1 MQAVN
6 MVITFFGHSD
16 FRASNEHKEKIM
28 QVILKFVPSEEICF
42 YLGGYGA
49 FDEFAYNCCRE
60 FKTRRPESKL
70 IFVTPYITEHYQKN
84 HLRCLKEK
92 YDGIVYP
99 EIENVP
105 LRYAISAR
113 NKWMVEKSDL
123 VIAYVNHSWGGA
135 FSACRVA
142 KAKGKKI
149 INIGTYDFK

>member
-1 MQAVN
+1 MT
-6 MVITFFGHSD
+6 ITFFGHSD
-16 FRASNEHKEKIM
+16 YKATNYHREKMI
-28 QVILKFVPSEEICF
+28 QVLLRLCFGEKVFF

-49 FDEFAYNCCRE
+49 FDEFSYNCCRE
-60 FKTRRPESKL
+60 IKMKYPKTEL
-70 IFVTPYITEHYQKN
+70 IFITPYITEHYQKN